1 MKLRSALLGLA
12 LVALVYGSVMVF
24 VAFDRTSHSA
34 SDTLRPFLLTI
45 APAWIVAVAGVR
57 AVLRANR

>member
-1 MKLRSALLGLA
+1 LA
-12 LVALVYGSVMVF
+12 LDALVYGSVMVF